1 MTATAD
7 AQLDSRRGWLVTAAA
22 VASTFATFGVAYSFG
37 AFFDAMSEEF
47 DVGSGQTAFFF
58 SLTISLSFILGL
70 FTGRWAD
77 RVGPRP
83 VLIAAAASLV
93 GGLLATA
100 AVQSIWLG
108 YLTYGLGVGFAVAC
122 GYVPMV
128 SVVGSWFVRR
138 RAAALGVAVAG
149 IGLGT
154 LVGSPVAAALIDST
168 SWRTTYVIFG
178 VVGGVLLLAAASVAE
193 RGPAAQPTDKPRS
206 LRELLRRRDFA
217 ILYVASLLGTFGLFV
232 PFVFLADYAEGE
244 GISSVPA
251 ATLVGVIGGASV
263 VGRLGLGSL
272 ADRLDLD
279 RLYIGS
285 FAVMAG
291 SHFVWLGAG
300 DRYWQLVLYA
310 TVLGLGYGGFIA
322 LSPAVAAARFG
333 LTGLGGV
340 LGTLYTSAAV
350 GSLGGPPVAGVLID
364 GPGYS
369 TAITFAGL
377 MTVGATIVLVPLAR
391 LEPSS

>member
-1 MTATAD
+1 MPEAE
-7 AQLDSRRGWLVTAAA
+7 AQLDSARGWLVTAAA

-83 VLIAAAASLV
+83 VLLAAAASLV

-100 AVQSIWLG
+100 AVQNIWLG

-154 LVGSPVAAALIDST
+154 LIGSPVAAALIDAT

-178 VVGGVLLLAAASVAE
+178 IVGGVLLLGAASVAE

-206 LRELLRRRDFA
+206 LRELLRLRDFA
-217 ILYVASLLGTFGLFV
+217 ILYVASLFGTFGLFV

-244 GISSVPA
+244 GIGSVPA
-251 ATLVGVIGGASV
+251 ATLVGVIGGSSV
-263 VGRLGLGSL
+263 IGRLALGSL
-272 ADRLDLD
+272 ADRLDLN

-285 FAVMAG
+285 FSVMAA

-300 DRYWQLVLYA
+300 GRYWQLVLYA
-310 TVLGLGYGGFIA
+310 AVLGLGYGGFIA
-322 LSPAVAAARFG
+322 LSPAVAAQRFG

-350 GSLGGPPVAGVLID
+350 GSLGGPPLAGVLID

-377 MTVGATIVLVPLAR
+377 MTVAATVVLLPLTR
-391 LEPSS
+391 LEPQT

>member
-1 MTATAD
+1 MPEAE
-7 AQLDSRRGWLVTAAA
+7 AQLDSARGWLVTAAA

-58 SLTISLSFILGL
+58 SLTISLSFVLGL

-83 VLIAAAASLV
+83 VLLAAAASLV

-108 YLTYGLGVGFAVAC
+108 YLTYGVGVGFAVAC

-154 LVGSPVAAALIDST
+154 LVGSPVAAALIDAT

-178 VVGGVLLLAAASVAE
+178 ISGGVLLLAAAAVAE
-193 RGPAAQPTDKPRS
+193 RGPAAQATDKPRS
-206 LRELLRRRDFA
+206 LRELLRLRDFA
-217 ILYVASLLGTFGLFV
+217 ILYVSSLFASFGLFV

-244 GISSVPA
+244 GIGSVPA
-251 ATLVGVIGGASV
+251 ATLVGIIGGSSV
-263 VGRLGLGSL
+263 IGRLGLGSL
-272 ADRLDLD
+272 ADRLDLNK
-279 RLYIGS
+279 LYLGS
-285 FAVMAG
+285 FIVMAA

-300 DRYWQLVLYA
+300 DRYWQLVVYA
-310 TVLGLGYGGFIA
+310 AVLGLGYGGFIA
-322 LSPAVAAARFG
+322 LSPAVAAQRFG

-340 LGTLYTSAAV
+340 LGTLYTAAAV
-350 GSLGGPPVAGVLID
+350 GSLGGPPLAGVLID

-369 TAITFAGL
+369 TAISFAGL
-377 MTVGATIVLVPLAR
+377 ITVAAAAVLVPLMR
-391 LEPSS
+391 LEPRA

>member
-1 MTATAD
+1 MTKAEAE
-7 AQLDSRRGWLVTAAA
+7 LDSARGWLVTAAA
-22 VASTFATFGVAYSFG
+22 VTSTFATFGVAYSFG

-83 VLIAAAASLV
+83 VLLAAAASLV

-154 LVGSPVAAALIDST
+154 LIGSPVAAALIDAT

-178 VVGGVLLLAAASVAE
+178 IAGGVLLLGAASVAE

-206 LRELLRRRDFA
+206 LRELMRLRDFA
-217 ILYVASLLGTFGLFV
+217 ILYAASLFGTFGLFV

-244 GISSVPA
+244 GVGSVPA

-263 VGRLGLGSL
+263 IGRLGLGSL
-272 ADRLDLD
+272 ADRLDLN

-285 FAVMAG
+285 FAVMAA

-300 DRYWQLVLYA
+300 GRYWQLVLYA
-310 TVLGLGYGGFIA
+310 AVLGLGYGGFIA
-322 LSPAVAAARFG
+322 LSPAVAAQRFG

-350 GSLGGPPVAGVLID
+350 GSLGGPPLAGVLID

-377 MTVGATIVLVPLAR
+377 MTVAATIILLPLTR
-391 LEPSS
+391 LEPQA

>member
-1 MTATAD
+1 MTTTE
-7 AQLDSRRGWLVTAAA
+7 AQLDSARGWLVTAAA
-22 VASTFATFGVAYSFG
+22 VTSTFATFGVAYSFG

-83 VLIAAAASLV
+83 VLLAAAASLV

-100 AVQSIWLG
+100 AVQNIWLG

-154 LVGSPVAAALIDST
+154 LIGSPVAAALIDAT
-168 SWRTTYVIFG
+168 SWRATYVIFG
-178 VVGGVLLLAAASVAE
+178 IVGGILLLGAASVAE

-206 LRELLRRRDFA
+206 LRELMRLRDFA
-217 ILYVASLLGTFGLFV
+217 ILYAASLFGTFGLFV

-244 GISSVPA
+244 GIGSVPA
-251 ATLVGVIGGASV
+251 ATLVGVIGGSSV
-263 VGRLGLGSL
+263 VGRLALGSL
-272 ADRLDLD
+272 ADRLDLN

-285 FAVMAG
+285 FSVMAA

-300 DRYWQLVLYA
+300 GRYWQLVLYA
-310 TVLGLGYGGFIA
+310 AVLGLGYGGFIA
-322 LSPAVAAARFG
+322 LSPAVAAQRFG

-350 GSLGGPPVAGVLID
+350 GSLGGPPLAGVLID

-377 MTVGATIVLVPLAR
+377 MTVVATVILFPLTR
-391 LEPSS
+391 LEPQT

>member
-1 MTATAD
+1 MTTTEAEV
-7 AQLDSRRGWLVTAAA
+7 DSARGWLVTAAA
-22 VASTFATFGVAYSFG
+22 VTSTFATFGVAYSFG

-83 VLIAAAASLV
+83 VLLAAAASLV

-100 AVQSIWLG
+100 AVQNIWLG

-154 LVGSPVAAALIDST
+154 LIGSPVAAALIDAT

-178 VVGGVLLLAAASVAE
+178 IVGGVLLLGAASVAE

-206 LRELLRRRDFA
+206 LRELLRLRDFA
-217 ILYVASLLGTFGLFV
+217 ILYVASLFGTFGLFV

-244 GISSVPA
+244 GIGSVPA
-251 ATLVGVIGGASV
+251 ATLVGVIGGSSV
-263 VGRLGLGSL
+263 IGRLALGSL
-272 ADRLDLD
+272 ADRLDLN

-285 FAVMAG
+285 FSVMAA

-300 DRYWQLVLYA
+300 GRYWQLVLYA
-310 TVLGLGYGGFIA
+310 AVLGLGYGGFIA
-322 LSPAVAAARFG
+322 LSPAVAAQRFG

-350 GSLGGPPVAGVLID
+350 GSLGGPPLAGVLID

-377 MTVGATIVLVPLAR
+377 MTVAATVVLLPLTR
-391 LEPSS
+391 LEPQT

>member
-1 MTATAD
+1 MTATGQP
-7 AQLDSRRGWLVTAAA
+7 QLDSRRGWLVTAAA

-47 DVGSGQTAFFF
+47 DVGSGETAFFF
-58 SLTISLSFILGL
+58 SITISASFFLGL

-83 VLIAAAASLV
+83 VLLAAAASLS
-93 GGLLATA
+93 GGLFATA

-128 SVVGSWFVRR
+128 SVVGSWFERR
-138 RAAALGVAVAG
+138 RATALGVAVAG

-154 LVGSPVAAALIDST
+154 LVGSPVAAALIDAT

-178 VVGGVLLLAAASVAE
+178 IVGGILLLAAASVAE
-193 RGPAAQPTDKPRS
+193 RGPAAEPTAKPRS
-206 LRELLRRRDFA
+206 LRELLRLRDFA
-217 ILYVASLLGTFGLFV
+217 ILYASSLFVTFGLFV
-232 PFVFLADYAEGE
+232 PFVFLADYAEEE
-244 GISSVPA
+244 GIGSVPA
-251 ATLVGVIGGASV
+251 AVLVGIIGGASV

-272 ADRLDLD
+272 ADRAPLN
-279 RLYIGS
+279 RLYLGS
-285 FAVMAG
+285 FAIMAA
-291 SHFVWLGAG
+291 SHFIWLAAG

-310 TVLGLGYGGFIA
+310 TVLGIGYGGFIA
-322 LSPAVAAARFG
+322 LSPAVAAQRFG

-364 GPGYS
+364 GPGYP
-369 TAITFAGL
+369 TAITFAGI
-377 MTVGATIVLVPLAR
+377 MAIAAAAVLVR
-391 LEPSS
+391 L

>member
-1 MTATAD
+1 MTTTEAEV
-7 AQLDSRRGWLVTAAA
+7 DSARGWLVTAAA
-22 VASTFATFGVAYSFG
+22 VTSTFATFGVAYSFG

-83 VLIAAAASLV
+83 VLLAAAASLV

-100 AVQSIWLG
+100 AVQNIWLG

-154 LVGSPVAAALIDST
+154 LIGSPVAAALIDAT

-178 VVGGVLLLAAASVAE
+178 IVGGVLLLGAASVAE

-206 LRELLRRRDFA
+206 LRELLRLRDFA
-217 ILYVASLLGTFGLFV
+217 ILYVASLFGTFGLFV

-244 GISSVPA
+244 GIGSVPA
-251 ATLVGVIGGASV
+251 ATLVGVIGGSSV
-263 VGRLGLGSL
+263 IGRLALGSL
-272 ADRLDLD
+272 ADRLDLN

-285 FAVMAG
+285 FSVMAA

-300 DRYWQLVLYA
+300 GRYWQLVLYA
-310 TVLGLGYGGFIA
+310 AVLGLGYGGFIA
-322 LSPAVAAARFG
+322 LSPAVAAQRFG

-350 GSLGGPPVAGVLID
+350 GSLGGPPLAGVLID

-377 MTVGATIVLVPLAR
+377 MTVAATVVMLPLTR
-391 LEPSS
+391 LEPQT